1 MRIPEV
7 GRNLEQYEELQYD
20 THVILLGRQAES
32 MKKVLL
38 MGLAL
43 VLALS
48 LAGCTI
54 NILPAATLQG
64 SVEFE
69 GGDPAVN
76 PK

>member
-1 MRIPEV
+1 M
-7 GRNLEQYEELQYD
+7 
-20 THVILLGRQAES
+20 ILLGRQAES